1 VDLGLSGR
9 IALVTAASGGLGL
22 AVARALVAEGA
33 NVAITSRSAE
43 RIEAA
48 AGSIGARG
56 YVHETAALEEVPDLV
71 GRVGADLGGPVEIL
85 VTNTGGPPADPDAL
99 AFTQEQWQAA
109 YRDLVLAP
117 MAMISEVLPGM
128 RERRWG
134 RILNLSSSVVR
145 EPIPNLVLSTAH
157 RSALLAAHKTLAG
170 QVAADGVTVNTL
182 LPGRIATKRLAEV
195 YGSLEAA
202 EEWARQNVPAGRL
215 GTVEE
220 YAAAATFLCSA
231 PASYITGVALLVDG
245 GLTHL
250 I

>member
-1 VDLGLSGR
+1 MDLGLSGR
-9 IALVTAASGGLGL
+9 VALVTAASGGLGL

-33 NVAITSRSAE
+33 SVAITSRSAE

-56 YVHETAALEEVPDLV
+56 YVHESGDLDAVPELV
-71 GRVGADLGGPVEIL
+71 GRVRSDLGGPIEIL

-99 AFTQEQWQAA
+99 AFTAEQWQAA

-117 MAMISEVLPGM
+117 MRLMTEVLPGM
-128 RERRWG
+128 RERGWG
-134 RILNLSSSVVR
+134 RILNFSSSVVR

-157 RSALLAAHKTLAG
+157 RSALLAAQKTLAR
-170 QVAADGVTVNTL
+170 QVAAEGITINTL
-182 LPGRIATKRLAEV
+182 LPGRIATKRLAEI
-195 YGSLEAA
+195 YGSVEAA
-202 EEWARQNVPAGRL
+202 EQWARQNVPAGRL

-220 YAAAATFLCSA
+220 YAAAACFLCSA

-245 GLTHL
+245 GLTHQ

>member
-1 VDLGLSGR
+1 MDLGLSGR
-9 IALVTAASGGLGL
+9 VALVTAASGGLGL

-56 YVHETAALEEVPDLV
+56 YVHESGDLDGVPELV
-71 GRVGADLGGPVEIL
+71 GRVRSDLGGPIEIL

-99 AFTQEQWQAA
+99 AFTTEQWQVA

-117 MAMISEVLPGM
+117 MGLMTEVLPGM
-128 RERRWG
+128 RERGWG

-157 RSALLAAHKTLAG
+157 RSALLAAQKTLAR
-170 QVAADGVTVNTL
+170 QVAAEGITINTL
-182 LPGRIATKRLAEV
+182 LPGRIATKRLAEI
-195 YGSLEAA
+195 YGSVEAA
-202 EEWARQNVPAGRL
+202 EQWARQNVPAGRL

-220 YAAAATFLCSA
+220 YAAAACFLCSA

-245 GLTHL
+245 GLTHQ